1 MGMPKR
7 IRRLIIWL
15 FLFTHQLVR
24 AQAPAYESQPS
35 SPDTFTGS
43 HLSPFVYVVVIAVIA
58 VIGVVLYKL
67 YSSRNK
73 ETAHYLENQPRIEPV
88 QGPTSVP
95 RPAAATGNIFIS
107 YRRDDS

>member
-1 MGMPKR
+1 MQKR
-7 IRRLIIWL
+7 IRCLLISL
-15 FLFTHQLVR
+15 FVFTHRLVN

-43 HLSPFVYVVVIAVIA
+43 HLSPFVYIIVIAIVA

-73 ETAHYLENQPRIEPV
+73 ETAHYLETNPK
-88 QGPTSVP
+88 
-95 RPAAATGNIFIS
+95 
-107 YRRDDS
+107 